1 MSLQTTICGENKSN
15 SFNLNLLEEEE
26 DGEDDEDDDEVWTQ
40 FLQVLNIRLL
50 LWMAGSVVMMING
63 S

>member
-26 DGEDDEDDDEVWTQ
+26 EDDDEDDEVWTQ